1 MEPRQEDK
9 HLAKGAEQAK
19 KQSRRKASYDREQV
33 IEEAQ
38 GVDKAKR
45 AEKHLAEEPEQLAK
59 EQARKKPHMTESR

>member
-19 KQSRRKASYDREQV
+19 EQASKKVSYGREQV

-38 GVDKAKR
+38 RVDKAKR
-45 AEKHLAEEPEQLAK
+45 
-59 EQARKKPHMTESR
+59 TENTWQRNLHN